1 MNYFL
6 LQDLESGKVDAIIIT
21 SASREEVQN
30 LVYKVKDIEDYTWE
44 DLKEMLP
51 KDMYLIECFNDE
63 KCRIY
68 Y

>member
-51 KDMYLIECFNDE
+51 EDMTLIECFNDE

>member
-30 LVYKVKDIEDYTWE
+30 LVYKVKDIEDYSWE

-51 KDMYLIECFNDE
+51 EDMHLVECFNDE

>member
-21 SASREEVQN
+21 PAPKEEIVN
-30 LVYKVKDIEDYTWE
+30 LIAKAKETEDYNWE
-44 DLKEMLP
+44 DLINSLP
-51 KDMYLIECFNDE
+51 RDTYVVECFSE
-63 KCRIY
+63 KNRIY